1 VRLLAIVAALGAA
14 AGTAAAQPESH
25 KPDGPGVPWNMH
37 KKGRELAKQWRQDGD
52 RKKLEEAAR
61 LFKEAYKLGG
71 QPLAECDLGLAL
83 HYLGE
88 DSRAQVRLNSCMP
101 RLAAE
106 GADKVAA
113 YRGIADEVASAL
125 RTGYVSVDI
134 VSTPPGAIVTLSS
147 FPPDETVLA
156 PTLVWLKPGNHT
168 FVAHLDGHVDA
179 SFSVDITDAEA
190 ADHVRKEWRVTLEPI
205 HGTNDDKK
213 EPDLIVPVT
222 VDTPAPRSRTSAY
235 ATLGVGGALLAGGAV
250 VHVLGRSVRSDLS
263 MLSGDAYDEKLGTW
277 HVYQRATIGL
287 YATGAITTGIGLWL
301 YTKAKT
307 PAPIA
312 VTPASEGAG
321 AMVWLFSTH

>member
-1 VRLLAIVAALGAA
+1 VRLFGIVAALGIV
-14 AGTAAAQPESH
+14 AGTARAQPQGD
-25 KPDGPGVPWNMH
+25 KPDGPGVPSTLH
-37 KKGRELAKQWRQDGD
+37 RKGRELAKQWRQDGD

-61 LFKEAYKLGG
+61 LFKEAYVLGG
-71 QPLAECDLGLAL
+71 EPLAQCDLGLAL

-101 RLAAE
+101 RLEAE

-125 RTGYVSVDI
+125 RDGYVSVDI
-134 VSTPPGAIVTLSS
+134 ATTPPGAVVTLSS

-156 PTLVWLKPGNHT
+156 PTLVWLKPGQHT

-179 SFSVDITDAEA
+179 SFTVDITDADA
-190 ADHVRKEWRVTLEPI
+190 AAHAKKEWRVTLEPL
-205 HGTNDDKK
+205 GDR
-213 EPDLIVPVT
+213 EPAHMVDAPAT
-222 VDTPAPRSRTSAY
+222 MVDTPPRRSRTSAY

-250 VHVLGRSVRSDLS
+250 VHVLGRGVRSDLS
-263 MLSGDAYDEKLGTW
+263 MLSGEPYDDKLGTW

-321 AMVWLFSTH
+321 AMVWLFSTR